1 MSNIFAGLEDLGF
14 KNVEKVDVY
23 QESDSEKKKQEAA
36 KQDAKKET
44 NEEDLLFDKSYTCPV
59 CDHEFKSRMVRTGKV
74 RLVGADSDL
83 RPRYM
88 GVDSLKYD
96 AILCP
101 KCGYAALNRYFNFVM
116 SIQAKNIKE
125 KISANFH
132 YQPEAGKIYTYDDA
146 LTRHKMALLNTVVK
160 NGKSSERAYTCL
172 KMAWLCR
179 GKRELLMQGDYK
191 KEEVTELINEE
202 KELLSN
208 AYDGF
213 EAAFSKEDFPMCGM
227 DQYTMMY
234 LLAELA
240 RRIGKNDEAKRYVS
254 KVLVARNAQRRI
266 KDKAF
271 ALKEKLQ
278 GKAE

>member
-1 MSNIFAGLEDLGF
+1 MSNIFAGLENLGF

-36 KQDAKKET
+36 KQGAKKET

-116 SIQAKNIKE
+116 SSQAKNTRRQGLEILL
-125 KISANFH
+125 I
-132 YQPEAGKIYTYDDA
+132 PEMIFSFLSLPYFKVI
-146 LTRHKMALLNTVVK
+146 LMVWKPP
-160 NGKSSERAYTCL
+160 SS
-172 KMAWLCR
+172 
-179 GKRELLMQGDYK
+179 
-191 KEEVTELINEE
+191 
-202 KELLSN
+202 
-208 AYDGF
+208 
-213 EAAFSKEDFPMCGM
+213 
-227 DQYTMMY
+227 TMSY
-234 LLAELA
+234 
-240 RRIGKNDEAKRYVS
+240 
-254 KVLVARNAQRRI
+254 
-266 KDKAF
+266 F
-271 ALKEKLQ
+271 AT
-278 GKAE
+278 

>member
-36 KQDAKKET
+36 KQDAKKEI

-116 SIQAKNIKE
+116 SSQAKNIKE

-132 YQPEAGKIYTYDDA
+132 YQPEAGIA
-146 LTRHKMALLNTVVK
+146 L
-160 NGKSSERAYTCL
+160 ECL
-172 KMAWLCR
+172 RW
-179 GKRELLMQGDYK
+179 
-191 KEEVTELINEE
+191 
-202 KELLSN
+202 
-208 AYDGF
+208 F
-213 EAAFSKEDFPMCGM
+213 
-227 DQYTMMY
+227 
-234 LLAELA
+234 
-240 RRIGKNDEAKRYVS
+240 
-254 KVLVARNAQRRI
+254 
-266 KDKAF
+266 
-271 ALKEKLQ
+271 
-278 GKAE
+278 

>member
-116 SIQAKNIKE
+116 SSQAKNIKE

-202 KELLSN
+202 KELL
-208 AYDGF
+208 
-213 EAAFSKEDFPMCGM
+213 
-227 DQYTMMY
+227 
-234 LLAELA
+234 AELA

>member
-96 AILCP
+96 VRRKTSKKKFL
-101 KCGYAALNRYFNFVM
+101 RT
-116 SIQAKNIKE
+116 SI
-125 KISANFH
+125 ISQKQERF
-132 YQPEAGKIYTYDDA
+132 
-146 LTRHKMALLNTVVK
+146 TRM
-160 NGKSSERAYTCL
+160 
-172 KMAWLCR
+172 
-179 GKRELLMQGDYK
+179 
-191 KEEVTELINEE
+191 
-202 KELLSN
+202 
-208 AYDGF
+208 
-213 EAAFSKEDFPMCGM
+213 
-227 DQYTMMY
+227 TM
-234 LLAELA
+234 
-240 RRIGKNDEAKRYVS
+240 R
-254 KVLVARNAQRRI
+254 
-266 KDKAF
+266 
-271 ALKEKLQ
+271 
-278 GKAE
+278 